1 MFNKVLDT
9 LKNFDPFGWK
19 KTKRESVFLTS
30 NFDAQA
36 FQEAR
41 ESIPPLQ
48 EAWQKYDEGGQ
59 WEQGNPTQDLFYAML
74 KKSPVFDDDAKPGLS
89 PLKSIIEQTMKLPEF
104 DKLKK
109 RSVGNPL
116 CAGVGAAGLVDKA
129 MELVPDEAQQA
140 AKEAEQAQAKADEA
154 EQREKQAQAMIDM
167 LTEQFELPTDVGE
180 LNELGGKLEHK
191 GDAAQQG
198 KIDAIDETLTAYD
211 DLAQAQADGAKA
223 QAAVAQAVQA
233 FDEAM
238 ADSQAEFQAGLNQ
251 AIAETS
257 KEAQDKAEFI
267 TQFGL
272 AAGYDPQDIDLEVI
286 KAALAVYSNKTFDDF
301 ADMIG
306 YATSVSSSV
315 LRQTLHGRN
324 DKVKTRNASLN
335 PARMTQPEKLASW
348 GVKGQAVKADWQNRA
363 VSGRVRHNEYDKGR
377 KEAEASKG
385 DIVVIRDD
393 SGSTSGSIHSLLVSV
408 EWQLLKH
415 CKTEDRKFTAIP
427 FSGSGQFH
435 EWTPPAMG
443 EKNVQALTDHF
454 QLHYAGGTE
463 PFKPILHGFDVI
475 ERNSLKADMVIMT
488 DAQFGRPS
496 PEFLA
501 RLADLQAVVDIRIYA
516 VVVGPMSDD
525 YKIDW
530 ANETINIRNL
540 ADKNKIKS
548 IFERTL

>member
-48 EAWQKYDEGGQ
+48 EAWQKYDEGES

-74 KKSPVFDDDAKPGLS
+74 KKSPVFDDDAKPGLA
-89 PLKSIIEQTMKLPEF
+89 PLKSIIEQAMQLPEF

-129 MELVPDEAQQA
+129 MALVPDEAQQA

-154 EQREKQAQAMIDM
+154 QERENQAQAMIDM
-167 LTEQFELPTDVGE
+167 LTEQFELPTDKADLE
-180 LNELGGKLEHK
+180 KLYEEMALSFDDNNTQERNDK
-191 GDAAQQG
+191 TNAAGQ
-198 KIDAIDETLTAYD
+198 ALEAFESLE
-211 DLAQAQADGAKA
+211 QAQADGVKGQADVAKA
-223 QAAVAQAVQA
+223 IQT
-233 FDEAM
+233 FDESM
-238 ADSQAEFQAGLNQ
+238 AGSQAEFQAGLNQ

-335 PARMTQPEKLASW
+335 PAF
-348 GVKGQAVKADWQNRA
+348 
-363 VSGRVRHNEYDKGR
+363 
-377 KEAEASKG
+377 
-385 DIVVIRDD
+385 
-393 SGSTSGSIHSLLVSV
+393 GS
-408 EWQLLKH
+408 
-415 CKTEDRKFTAIP
+415 
-427 FSGSGQFH
+427 
-435 EWTPPAMG
+435 
-443 EKNVQALTDHF
+443 
-454 QLHYAGGTE
+454 
-463 PFKPILHGFDVI
+463 
-475 ERNSLKADMVIMT
+475 
-488 DAQFGRPS
+488 
-496 PEFLA
+496 
-501 RLADLQAVVDIRIYA
+501 
-516 VVVGPMSDD
+516 
-525 YKIDW
+525 
-530 ANETINIRNL
+530 
-540 ADKNKIKS
+540 
-548 IFERTL
+548 